1 MVTERLPGDD
11 KSAGIGES
19 VHAFDSFAL
28 TALCPHRSAHSKI

>member
-19 VHAFDSFAL
+19 VHAFDSFTL
-28 TALCPHRSAHSKI
+28 TILCPHSSARSIY